1 MNLYL
6 DDDSAKAVLAT
17 LLRKAGHQV
26 IVPASVGLSGADDAE
41 HLLHAVQQSLVLLTG
56 NHEDFRVLHLLVHA
70 SQGRHPG
77 ILVVRRNND
86 PTRDMKDRDVV
97 RAIANLE
104 GAGIAIENE
113 LHVLNHW
120 R

>member
-6 DDDSAKAVLAT
+6 DDDSAKALLAT
-17 LLRKAGHQV
+17 LLRKAGHQAT
-26 IVPASVGLSGADDAE
+26 VPISVGLSGVDDPE
-41 HLLHAVQQSLVLLTG
+41 HLLHAVQQSHVLLTR
-56 NHEDFRVLHLLVHA
+56 NHDDYRVLHLLVHA
-70 SQGRHPG
+70 TGGRHPG
-77 ILVVRRNND
+77 ILVVRRDND
-86 PTRDMKDRDVV
+86 PTRDMKDRDIV

-104 GAGIAIENE
+104 AAGVPVENE